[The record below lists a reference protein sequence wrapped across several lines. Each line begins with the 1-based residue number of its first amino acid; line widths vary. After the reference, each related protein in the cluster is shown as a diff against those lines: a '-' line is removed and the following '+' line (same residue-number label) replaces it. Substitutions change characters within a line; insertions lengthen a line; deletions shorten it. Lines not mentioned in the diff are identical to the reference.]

1 MLDICGKIPA
11 YWPPMKYPTLQKV
24 SLITTAL
31 VASLALSA
39 QAGQRAPAKTV
50 TIKHSTSATASGDVR
65 AHLPNVKR
73 PADVLYDQYDNLSG
87 SASLSATFTDF
98 LDFSA
103 DLADDFNVPA
113 GDTWTIE
120 SLDADGL
127 YFNGSGPATDW
138 NLFIYNDAS
147 GKPGSIVA
155 SQMNMPISVSGTTF
169 TFNLSP
175 SVPLSAGHYWIEL
188 QANMTFATE
197 GEWGWTDRT
206 VQSNSPAQWQNPGGG
221 FGICQTWGDKLAIC
235 IPTAGGP
242 DQVFRVNGTSANGTP
257 TPTPT
262 PTPAGNALWYNGDF
276 NGEATGNGLANE
288 QDTSLGSGEYAR
300 VYDDFNVTDPNGWDI
315 GSVFSNNLENTNVTA
330 ATFEIRSGV
339 SAGNGG
345 TIVASGM
352 TVTPEVTATGR
363 SGFGFT
369 EFMIQISDLNIH
381 LAPGTYWLNVTPVGD
396 LTGRSFN
403 STTAGA
409 NCVGTPCGDDDNA
422 FWDSNFFAV
431 SFVPT
436 QPQCAPPNECID
448 FSMGVNSTGT
458 TGGITLQA
466 LVKTGHQTN
475 KVLLKWSPAN
485 GGKVSISR
493 NGVVIG
499 KTADDGKAKD
509 VLGNLSG
516 DFTYQVC
523 ETDTGTCS
531 NEVTVTVP

>member
-436 QPQCAPPNECID
+436 QPQCVPPNECID